1 MIDEHNDTEKAAG
14 TKAEQIQAVDTAA
27 EDPGTLLTRRNLLIA
42 VSIAAGGL
50 ASAVVGIPLI
60 GFLLAPLVRKQ
71 PPVWRDVGA
80 LSKFEVGQTQKV
92 TFEDSSAIPW
102 GGSDSE
108 TAAWLRRVDETTF
121 VAFAVDC
128 THLGCPVRWE
138 ADAELFMCPCHGGVY
153 YQNGE
158 VAAGPPPHALQQ
170 FPVRILNNAVQVE
183 WRKLP
188 IVAGNCTGRHEVDA

>member
-1 MIDEHNDTEKAAG
+1 MTDDQLGNQKAAG
-14 TKAEQIQAVDTAA
+14 TEAGDMHAVETAI
-27 EDPGTLLTRRNLLIA
+27 EDPGTLLTRRNLLIL

-50 ASAVVGIPLI
+50 ASAVVGIPLV

-80 LSKFEVGQTQKV
+80 LDKFEVGHTQKV

-108 TAAWLRRVDETTF
+108 TAAWLRRVDEKTF

-153 YQNGE
+153 YQNGD
-158 VAAGPPPHALQQ
+158 VAAGPPPARAAAVSRPHPQQ
-170 FPVRILNNAVQVE
+170 RRAGG
-183 WRKLP
+183 
-188 IVAGNCTGRHEVDA
+188 VA

>member
-1 MIDEHNDTEKAAG
+1 MTDEVESPSSL
-14 TKAEQIQAVDTAA
+14 VSRR
-27 EDPGTLLTRRNLLIA
+27 TLLMA

-50 ASAVVGIPLI
+50 ISAAVGLPLV
-60 GFLLAPLVRKQ
+60 GFLLAPLIRKQ
-71 PPVWRDVGA
+71 PPVWRDVGQ
-80 LSKFEVGQTQKV
+80 LSKFEVGHTEKV
-92 TFEDSSAIPW
+92 TFADSSSIAW
-102 GGSDSE
+102 GGSGSE
-108 TAAWLRRVDETTF
+108 TAAWLRRVDEQTF

-138 ADAELFMCPCHGGVY
+138 ADAQLFMCPCHGGVY
-153 YQNGE
+153 YQNGD

-188 IVAGNCTGRHEVDA
+188 IVAGNCPHKGEVDA

>member
-1 MIDEHNDTEKAAG
+1 MTDEVESSSSLMSRR
-14 TKAEQIQAVDTAA
+14 
-27 EDPGTLLTRRNLLIA
+27 TLLMM

-50 ASAVVGIPLI
+50 ASAIVGLPIV
-60 GFLLAPLVRKQ
+60 GFLLAPLIRKQ
-71 PPVWRDVGA
+71 PPVWRDVGP
-80 LSKFEVGQTQKV
+80 LSKFEVGHTQKV
-92 TFEDSSAIPW
+92 TFEDSSAIAW

-108 TAAWLRRVDETTF
+108 TAAWLRRVDERTF

-138 ADAELFMCPCHGGVY
+138 ADAQLFMCPCHGGVY
-153 YQNGE
+153 NQNGE

-170 FPVRILNNAVQVE
+170 FPVRILNNGVQVE

-188 IVAGNCTGRHEVDA
+188 VVSKNCPHKREVDA

>member
-1 MIDEHNDTEKAAG
+1 MTEQAQPANSEVAEVQAALD
-14 TKAEQIQAVDTAA
+14 K
-27 EDPGTLLTRRNLLIA
+27 PGSLLTRRTLLML
-42 VSIAAGGL
+42 VSIAAGGA
-50 ASAVVGIPLI
+50 ASAIVGLPLL

-71 PPVWRDVGA
+71 PPVWRKVGT
-80 LSKFEVGQTQKV
+80 LDNFEVGQTQKV

-102 GGSDSE
+102 GGTDSE
-108 TAAWLRRVDETTF
+108 TAAWLRRVDEKTF

-138 ADAELFMCPCHGGVY
+138 ADAQLFMCPCHGGVY
-153 YQNGE
+153 YQNGD

-170 FPVRILNNAVQVE
+170 FPVRILNNTVEVE

-188 IVAGNCTGRHEVDA
+188 IVAGNCVHKAEVDT

>member
-1 MIDEHNDTEKAAG
+1 MTEPLAPKPEG
-14 TKAEQIQAVDTAA
+14 TTDSHSNL
-27 EDPGTLLTRRNLLIA
+27 PGSESPASLLTRRNMLML

-50 ASAVVGIPLI
+50 ASAIVGLPLA
-60 GFLLAPLVRKQ
+60 GFLLAPLWRKQ
-71 PPVWRDVGA
+71 PPVWRGVGA
-80 LSKFEVGQTQKV
+80 LDKFQIGQTAKV

-108 TAAWLRRVDETTF
+108 TAAWLRRVDEHTF
-121 VAFAVDC
+121 QAFSVEC

-138 ADAELFMCPCHGGVY
+138 ASAELFMCPCHGGVY
-153 YQNGE
+153 YKDGE

-170 FPVRILNNAVQVE
+170 FPVRILNNAVEVE

-188 IVAGNCTGRHEVDA
+188 VVAGNCPNKREVKA